1 MDCIQ
6 GNLCLHFIFLPSLT
20 EWGIFKTGLVENC
33 KLLLYNPNFFR
44 SNLNLV
50 KYFLFY
56 NCELAKITWGQKI
69 TLVQ

>member
-33 KLLLYNPNFFR
+33 KLLLYNPNFVR

-50 KYFLFY
+50 KYFNL
-56 NCELAKITWGQKI
+56 
-69 TLVQ
+69 